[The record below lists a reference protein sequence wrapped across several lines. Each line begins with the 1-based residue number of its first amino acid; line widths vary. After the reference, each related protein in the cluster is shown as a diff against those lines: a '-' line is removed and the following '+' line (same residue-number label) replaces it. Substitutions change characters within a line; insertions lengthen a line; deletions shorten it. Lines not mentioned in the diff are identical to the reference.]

1 MTSRRMNWVFGFLQ
15 GTYWMSYGVLFPFLV
30 RMCASFG
37 YDDFEC
43 GVILTGVTV
52 ANLLMQPLIGSVCD
66 RLLRIKPLFIGMF
79 LTGAAASFLIYV
91 GKKSFVVLV
100 LTFLLLSACI
110 QTLQYIIDIWS
121 VRISSTGIRYN
132 YGFSRSFG
140 SLFYA
145 VATGILG
152 FVLDRFGM
160 DVIEPIFFVSALLT
174 AFVALWVDENECA
187 ARLAAEREAGGRK
200 RGAVPF
206 FRAIGMLV
214 RNPRYMIFLVSY
226 FIIQIGN
233 LPIYNYTAR
242 KIEILGGGSSLLGIA
257 LFFQAISE
265 VPMLLLQNRLKA
277 RFSAETLMRMALI
290 GMVIR
295 AAGIAFA
302 PTAELV
308 AASYLLQ
315 FVSFGIFIGALV
327 LYVPE
332 IVEKEILFTAQTVF
346 AAVTIGLAGI
356 LGNLAGGYVSKTCG
370 VMEMMHAF
378 VGFVAAGCLMFLICT
393 LARQHKMRKER
404 ERV

>member
-1 MTSRRMNWVFGFLQ
+1 
-15 GTYWMSYGVLFPFLV
+15 
-30 RMCASFG
+30 
-37 YDDFEC
+37 
-43 GVILTGVTV
+43 
-52 ANLLMQPLIGSVCD
+52 
-66 RLLRIKPLFIGMF
+66 
-79 LTGAAASFLIYV
+79 
-91 GKKSFVVLV
+91 
-100 LTFLLLSACI
+100 
-110 QTLQYIIDIWS
+110 
-121 VRISSTGIRYN
+121 
-132 YGFSRSFG
+132 
-140 SLFYA
+140 
-145 VATGILG
+145 
-152 FVLDRFGM
+152 
-160 DVIEPIFFVSALLT
+160 
-174 AFVALWVDENECA
+174 
-187 ARLAAEREAGGRK
+187 
-200 RGAVPF
+200 
-206 FRAIGMLV
+206 
-214 RNPRYMIFLVSY
+214 
-226 FIIQIGN
+226 
-233 LPIYNYTAR
+233 
-242 KIEILGGGSSLLGIA
+242 
-257 LFFQAISE
+257 
-265 VPMLLLQNRLKA
+265 MLLLQNRLKA

>member
-1 MTSRRMNWVFGFLQ
+1 MNWVFGFLQ

-52 ANLLMQPLIGSVCD
+52 ANLVMQPVIGSLCD

-79 LTGAAASFLIYV
+79 LLGGAASFLIYL
-91 GKKSFVVLV
+91 GKTHFVVLV

-121 VRISSTGIRYN
+121 VRISSTGIRFN

-140 SLFYA
+140 SIFYA

-152 FVLDRFGM
+152 FVLDRTGM
-160 DVIEPIFFVSALLT
+160 DVIEPVFFVSALLT
-174 AFVALWVDENECA
+174 AFVALWVNEDECA
-187 ARLAAEREAGGRK
+187 ARLAAERGDAGRK

-206 FRAIGMLV
+206 YRAVGMLV
-214 RNPRYMIFLVSY
+214 RNRRYMIFLVSY

-242 KIEILGGGSSLLGIA
+242 KIEILGGGSALLGIA
-257 LFFQAISE
+257 LFLQAISE

-277 RFSAETLMRMALI
+277 RFRAETLMRMALI
-290 GMVIR
+290 GMVLR
-295 AAGIAFA
+295 AAAIAFA

-308 AASYLLQ
+308 AAAYLLQ
-315 FVSFGIFIGALV
+315 FVSFGIYIGALV
-327 LYVPE
+327 LYMPE

-356 LGNLAGGYVSKTCG
+356 LGNLAGGYVSKTIG
-370 VMEMMHAF
+370 VEEMMYAF
-378 VGFVAAGCLMFLICT
+378 VGFVVLGCVLFLVCT
-393 LARQHKMRKER
+393 LARRDRKRKGEKTA
-404 ERV
+404 